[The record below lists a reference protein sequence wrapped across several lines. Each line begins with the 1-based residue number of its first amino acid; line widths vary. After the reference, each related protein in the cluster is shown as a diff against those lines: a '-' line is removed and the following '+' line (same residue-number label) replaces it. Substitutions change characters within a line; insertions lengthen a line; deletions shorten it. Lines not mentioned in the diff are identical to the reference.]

1 MIKASII
8 GATGYAGA
16 ELARLLANH
25 PDIEIAHLASKSY
38 AGKILGELYPG
49 HTCEDYSISEIDID
63 KICKS
68 SDVVFT
74 ALPHGVSS
82 ETVAAINKYDVKIID
97 LSGDF
102 RYDSLELYEKWYG
115 VSHAAPELMESAVYG
130 LSELY
135 KEKIK
140 TAKVIG
146 NPGCYTT
153 CGILTLYPLL
163 ENNLIDETSIIYD
176 AKSGVSG
183 AGRSPSESLH
193 FCEVDSNFKAYK
205 IANHRHTS
213 EIEEKISEA
222 AGKNIAISF
231 TPHLIPIKR
240 GILGTFYATLKNG
253 VTTDDIQKA
262 YEKKYANEPFVKL
275 WGENKIPELK
285 HVVGSNSFITGFVV
299 DKRVNR
305 LVVVSVIDNL
315 IKGAA
320 GQAVQNMNLMFNLDE
335 KTGLNADCWYL

>member
-25 PDIEIAHLASKSY
+25 PEVEISYLASKSY
-38 AGKILGELYPG
+38 EGQIFGELYSG
-49 HTCEDYSISEIDID
+49 HACEEYQLSAIDID
-63 KICKS
+63 KICAS

-82 ETVAAINKYDVKIID
+82 DTVSELNKYDVKIID

-102 RYDSLELYEKWYG
+102 RYDNLELYEKWYG
-115 VSHAAPELMESAVYG
+115 VSHSAPDLMKSAVYG

-135 KEKIK
+135 KEEIK
-140 TAKVIG
+140 NAKVIG

-163 ENNLIDETSIIYD
+163 ENNLIDESTIIYD

-183 AGRSPSESLH
+183 AGRSPSNALH
-193 FCEVDSNFKAYK
+193 FCEVDGSFKAYK

-213 EIEEKISEA
+213 EIEEKISQA
-222 AGKNIAISF
+222 ANKNVAISF

-240 GILGTFYATLKNG
+240 GILGTFYATLKDG
-253 VTTDDIQKA
+253 VSAEDIQKT
-262 YEKKYANEPFVKL
+262 YEKKYGNEPFVKL

-305 LVVVSVIDNL
+305 LIVVSVIDNL

-320 GQAVQNMNLMFNLDE
+320 GQAVQNMNIMFNLDE
-335 KTGLNADCWYL
+335 KTGLNIDSWYL